1 MLLLTFLSGL
11 AVFAEEPDTL
21 SRRLEEVSVT
31 AIKSTGAGMAAR
43 GAVAATVV
51 SGKEIER
58 LGIVTMK
65 NVSEVAPNFYI
76 PDYGTRMTSSIYVR
90 GIGARIDQPV
100 VGLNVDNVPF
110 LNKDNYDFDLVDIER
125 VEVLRGPQSTLY
137 GRNTMGGVVNI
148 TTLSPLRYRGFRFM
162 AEAGTGTLLRA
173 SASAYF
179 GVSSRVA
186 MAVSANVNYLGGY
199 FTNEYSGAKADREE
213 GGAGRWKTSWRPS
226 SAVTV
231 ENTASLS
238 LSRQHGYPYES
249 VATGRIAYNDTC
261 FYRRTGISDGLT
273 VNWCHRVFTFS
284 SITSFQYIDDNMT
297 LDQDFLPDSYFTLT
311 QKRREWAFT
320 QDFVAKGR
328 SGRYS
333 WLAGVFGFY
342 KRSRMEAPVTFRE
355 DGIERLI
362 VEHRNEVN
370 PVYPISWDEPSFRLD
385 SRFTS
390 PTGGVAVYHRSAVD
404 VGDWTFAADLR
415 LDYETTTLDY
425 NSWCRSAYTI
435 WDLSGAGE
443 PVVFDRVGLVIDN
456 PGTLS
461 KSFTQLLP
469 KLTVQYRLPTPGSEI
484 FASFS
489 KGYKAGGYN
498 TQMFSD
504 VLQQK
509 VMETLGLSAKYDVST
524 IISYAPEKSW
534 NYEIG
539 CRLSTADRKLSGE
552 MALFYIDCRDQQLTM
567 FPEGTT
573 TGRIMANAGK
583 TRSVGAEIS
592 GRWRP
597 ASQWMIRAS
606 YGFTSAEFVDF
617 DNGREDYA
625 GRRVPYVPQ
634 NTFFAGV
641 SWSRPLSRS
650 LSVEL
655 NVGVRGVG
663 SIYWDEANR
672 YRQPFYA
679 LLDASAA
686 VSGRRWSVTLGGD
699 NLTATRYATFSYES
713 IGNRFV
719 QRGKPTRGTVTFRYE
734 ISTF

>member
-11 AVFAEEPDTL
+11 AVSAAEPDTL
-21 SRRLEEVSVT
+21 SRRLDEVSVT
-31 AIKSTGAGMAAR
+31 AIKSTNSGMAAR

-186 MAVSANVNYLGGY
+186 MAVSGNVSYLGGY

-213 GGAGRWKTSWRPS
+213 SGAVRWKTSWRPS

-249 VATGRIAYNDTC
+249 VATGCIAYNDTC

-273 VNWCHRVFTFS
+273 VNWRHSAFTVS

-311 QKRREWAFT
+311 QKRREWAVT

-328 SGRYS
+328 SGSYS

-342 KRSRMEAPVTFRE
+342 KRSRLEAPVTFRE

-370 PVYPISWDEPSFRLD
+370 PVYPISWDESSFRLD

-404 VGDWTFAADLR
+404 LGDWTFAADLR

-435 WDLSGAGE
+435 WDLTDAE
-443 PVVFDRVGLVIDN
+443 KPEVFDHVGLVIDN
-456 PGTLS
+456 PGSLS

-469 KLTVQYRLPTPGSEI
+469 KLTVQYRLPAPGSEI

-509 VMETLGLSAKYDVST
+509 VMETMGLSAKYDANT

-534 NYEIG
+534 NYEVG
-539 CRLSTADRKLSGE
+539 CRLSTADRSLSGE

-641 SWSRPLSRS
+641 SWNRPLSRS
-650 LSVEL
+650 LSIEI
-655 NVGVRGVG
+655 NVGLRGVG

-679 LLDASAA
+679 LLDASASVA
-686 VSGRRWSVTLGGD
+686 GRRWSVALSGD

-719 QRGKPTRGTVTFRYE
+719 QRGKPARGAVTFRYE
-734 ISTF
+734 ISTL